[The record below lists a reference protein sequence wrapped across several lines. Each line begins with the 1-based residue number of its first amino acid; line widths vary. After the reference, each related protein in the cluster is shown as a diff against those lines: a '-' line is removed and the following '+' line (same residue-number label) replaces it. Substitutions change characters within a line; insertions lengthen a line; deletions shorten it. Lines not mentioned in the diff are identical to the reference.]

1 MAFVSIAGTQRSG
14 KSTYLNRA
22 LLGQKTGF
30 GVESTTNSCTKGI
43 WIWTGVIPRYSSAEG
58 ETVSIIIADTEGLGS
73 LDADPNYVKKLGS
86 LALSIS
92 SHFMYNSVG
101 TIGNDAINNLWLTTQ
116 NAKELKS
123 NDKTYET
130 FSVPFTWLLRDTM
143 RLEGEKGVKLTEN
156 EYLEFVL

>member
-1 MAFVSIAGTQRSG
+1 MEVSYYQKYFLEFEYTEEAREFIRGLQGPTAFVAIAGGMRTG
-14 KSTYLNRA
+14 KSTYLNRG

-43 WIWTGVIPRYSSAEG
+43 WIWTGVIPRYSSKEG
-58 ETVSIIIADTEGLGS
+58 ETISIIVADTEGLGS

-92 SHFMYNSVG
+92 SHFIYNSLG

-116 NAKELKS
+116 NAK
-123 NDKTYET
+123 
-130 FSVPFTWLLRDTM
+130 
-143 RLEGEKGVKLTEN
+143 
-156 EYLEFVL
+156 